1 MAQIITVCY
10 DKKQIWHNIEQA
22 ISFFREAVMCSDGSE
37 RERYMNILMG
47 LTDDGV
53 VCYDDGS
60 YD

>member
-10 DKKQIWHNIEQA
+10 NKKQIWHDREQA